1 MKNLV
6 FCLLI
11 FCAPCWIFSQVQYDV
26 EPRVEATVEK
36 HIEAWDRVG
45 KINIFCI
52 QVASLSGEGS
62 GANAQAM
69 VAELNQYF
77 AANGIDAQAYTIFVQ
92 PNHKVRVGN
101 FLSKRE
107 AYKVMSVLQIQYPGA
122 FITRDKRKISEWVKN

>member
-6 FCLLI
+6 FFLLVSC
-11 FCAPCWIFSQVQYDV
+11 FPFWAFSQVQYDV
-26 EPRVEATVEK
+26 EPQVASTMEK
-36 HIEAWDRVG
+36 HVDAWDRVG
-45 KINIFCI
+45 KVNIFCI
-52 QVASLSGEGS
+52 QIASLSGEGS

-69 VAELNQYF
+69 VVELNQYF
-77 AANGIDAQAYTIFVQ
+77 AVNGIEAQAYTIFAQ

-107 AYKVMSVLQIQYPGA
+107 AYKVMSILQPQYPGA